1 MDSVLETIR
10 AAVANDATAEQ
21 KAAGVQA
28 CRTII
33 AALDAEPGKPLVA
46 PIAVSAPT
54 RPSLDQILDMAI
66 ARLTMIAN
74 AHDTSAVAPATQNV
88 SAVPRQLPAGLRVP
102 TAPAALPPSRPA
114 KQPARKPA
122 PTRKV

>member
-10 AAVANDATAEQ
+10 SAVANDATAEQ

-28 CRTII
+28 CRTIL
-33 AALDAEPGKPLVA
+33 AALDAEPGKPLVP

-54 RPSLDQILDMAI
+54 RPSLDQVLDLAI

-74 AHDTSAVAPATQNV
+74 ARDAATVAPPTQKV
-88 SAVPRQLPAGLRVP
+88 SAV
-102 TAPAALPPSRPA
+102 
-114 KQPARKPA
+114 
-122 PTRKV
+122 